1 MSVIFEQGGAGAPFG
16 TELATLTPQGA
27 SDTWHGACGPKAAR
41 HKTGRPN
48 LSAQTQAAN
57 SGVGAQASTTGAPE
71 VAKAATPSAR
81 N

>member
-27 SDTWHGACGPKAAR
+27 SDTWHGACDSNTAR
-41 HKTGRPN
+41 RLRHLARSLRQEPRGRP
-48 LSAQTQAAN
+48 A
-57 SGVGAQASTTGAPE
+57 VGTGFAPE
-71 VAKAATPSAR
+71 VAKAAAPSAR